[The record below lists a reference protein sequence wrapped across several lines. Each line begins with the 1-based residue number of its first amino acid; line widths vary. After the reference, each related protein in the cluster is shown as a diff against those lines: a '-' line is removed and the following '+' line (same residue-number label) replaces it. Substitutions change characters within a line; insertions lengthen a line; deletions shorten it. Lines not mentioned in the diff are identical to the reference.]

1 MKFTFLNK
9 FSRKITIESAQMKQ
23 ILYIYLLFC
32 LTASFSTAQDIIPKA
47 KTKAEKKAERK
58 NMSIEQ
64 RIESTLPVD
73 INLPSASLN
82 LPGDNKINNLEDA
95 KKFVTETIPSINT
108 KIKSN
113 TKKAKKELAK
123 AKAKIF
129 DGKNYEKIPIEKHY
143 FKRGTGPKMTY
154 IEFYTLKNSE
164 KPNPYSRNL
173 WWFDLKSK
181 KIVEA
186 LTKDISTNKLLH
198 GPYFEYYGDVLVKEG
213 AFYKGAKHGRWEE
226 YDREYILTDKV
237 YYEKGVYQES
247 KITYYDADSLK
258 IKEIMPVYYG
268 KIKGDYY
275 LFHEDGTLAIEG
287 QYDNEIKVGKW
298 IEYFEGGNRRKKE
311 TQYGADCYDKIEP
324 FVLREYDAK
333 GKLLYE
339 DKSIKKN

>member
-1 MKFTFLNK
+1 MKFTFSNK
-9 FSRKITIESAQMKQ
+9 FFRKITIEAPQMKQ

-32 LTASFSTAQDIIPKA
+32 LNASFSCAQDVVPKA
-47 KTKAEKKAERK
+47 KTKAEKKAEK
-58 NMSIEQ
+58 KKMSLEE

-73 INLPSASLN
+73 VKLPSASLN
-82 LPGDNKINNLEDA
+82 LPGDNKISNLEDA
-95 KKFVTETIPSINT
+95 RKFVSETIPAVNS

-143 FKRGTGPKMTY
+143 FKRGTGPRMVY
-154 IEFYTLKNSE
+154 IEFYTLKNSA
-164 KPNPYSRNL
+164 KPSPYNRNL
-173 WWFDLKSK
+173 WWFDLKNK

-186 LTKDISTNKLLH
+186 LSKDITTNKLLH

-213 AFYKGAKHGRWEE
+213 AFYMGAKHGRWEE
-226 YDREYILTDKV
+226 YDRDFILTDKI
-237 YYEKGVYQES
+237 YYHKGVYEES

-258 IKEIMPVYYG
+258 IKEIMPMYYG
-268 KIKGDYY
+268 KVTGDYFH
-275 LFHEDGTLAIEG
+275 FHEDGTLAIEG
-287 QYDNEIKVGKW
+287 QYDNAVKVGKW

-311 TQYGADCYDKIEP
+311 TQHGTDCYDKTEA